1 MMKNYLLMI
10 ACFFMVS
17 VPVFASQGQAP
28 LVEGSSLSVA
38 SDATA
43 VAAPAEM
50 TKAQKKALRKE
61 ARKAMVKKLFSRNKN
76 SDDFDPI
83 LLIILAILIPPL
95 AVYLYDGDTTNRFW
109 LNLIL
114 TLIGY
119 GLGYAL
125 IPNLIW
131 LAGVAAIVHALLIVT
146 GSI

>member
-1 MMKNYLLMI
+1 MKSYLLMI

-17 VPVFASQGQAP
+17 FSAFANQGQAP
-28 LVEGSSLSVA
+28 LVEGSSLST
-38 SDATA
+38 TA

-61 ARKAMVKKLFSRNKN
+61 ARKAMVKKLFSRKKN

-95 AVYLYDGDTTNRFW
+95 AVYLYDGDATNRFW

-114 TLIGY
+114 ALIGY
-119 GLGYAL
+119 GVGFAL
-125 IPNLIW
+125 FPGLVY
-131 LAGVAAIVHALLIVT
+131 LAGVFAIVHALLIVT